1 MIIKYDIMY
10 IVNEREVIYI
20 AYFFFFFLMNM
31 EIVSQKK

>member
-20 AYFFFFFLMNM
+20 AYFFFLMNM